1 CLVGAAPGDGAPTGA
16 DVLDRLIARATA
28 ALCAEMLGGMQ
39 EAFDRTIAYLEE
51 RKQFGVPIGSFQAL
65 KHRAAHLFCELEL
78 TRSVV
83 RAALVAVDAGAAD
96 AAILVAAAKAKAS
109 ATYVDVT
116 AEAIQLHG
124 GIGATDDLDIGL
136 FYKRARACELTF
148 GDAAYHRDR
157 FGQLQGY

>member
-1 CLVGAAPGDGAPTGA
+1 MEEGD
-16 DVLDRLIARATA
+16 
-28 ALCAEMLGGMQ
+28 
-39 EAFDRTIAYLEE
+39 
-51 RKQFGVPIGSFQAL
+51 
-65 KHRAAHLFCELEL
+65 
-78 TRSVV
+78 
-83 RAALVAVDAGAAD
+83 
-96 AAILVAAAKAKAS
+96 VAAAERAVAS
-109 ATYVDVT
+109 MRRLAVHAEGADVT